1 LREALQ
7 VGLVAASPVRTAAEE
22 ISRAEKEQA
31 LTQVLR
37 SGIVREST
45 NLYFLLEYL
54 GRKALADGAE
64 PLKEYTIGVEALGKP
79 ADYDPRLDATVRV
92 DIGKLRAKLTEFY
105 QREGAVCPV
114 RLEIPKGQYDA
125 TFARV
130 PHLPAPEVHPAAP
143 PKPAESKLRGYLLA
157 AAALV
162 AAAALGFVA
171 ARRLDAPAAAAP
183 QMSAELQRFWQP
195 YLQAGRPNLIV
206 YGTPL
211 FVRLDSYF
219 YREPQLNDPDDIRAD
234 EEVRKLASALQ
245 TTELNP
251 SYKFTGV
258 GEAEALVLLTRLL
271 TEQRAP
277 TSVKRSRNLS
287 WEDLKGRN
295 VVLLGSQK
303 YNPQIL
309 KFPYQPKFEAD
320 RGRVTNLN
328 PAPGE
333 PSEYRHVFEG
343 KFAAV
348 LEAYSVISVYPG
360 IDPTTRLTALACSA
374 NEGTGGA
381 AEYVTRPDTMKEM
394 FEKMGLKPEE
404 PLPAAFQYVIKI
416 KLNEGVP
423 VQFSYVTH
431 HVLAK

>member
-1 LREALQ
+1 

-22 ISRAEKEQA
+22 ISREEKEQA
-31 LTQVLR
+31 LSRVLR
-37 SGIVREST
+37 SGIVRENT
-45 NLYFLLEYL
+45 NLYFLIEYL
-54 GRKALADGAE
+54 GRKAADGAA

-105 QREGAVCPV
+105 QKDGAACPV

-130 PHLPAPEVHPAAP
+130 PHLPAPEVQPAPP
-143 PKPAESKLRGYLLA
+143 PKPRLRGYLLVAALLLA
-157 AAALV
+157 AAAL
-162 AAAALGFVA
+162 GYVA
-171 ARRLDAPAAAAP
+171 ARRLPAPVAAP
-183 QMSAELQRFWQP
+183 PMSAELQRFWQP

-219 YREPQLNDPDDIRAD
+219 YREPQLNDPNEIHSD
-234 EEVRKLASALQ
+234 EEVKKLASVLQ
-245 TTELNP
+245 TSELNAT
-251 SYKFTGV
+251 YKFTGV
-258 GEAEALVLLTRLL
+258 GEAEALFLLTRLL

-277 TSVKRSRNLS
+277 AGVKRSRNLS

-309 KFPYQPKFEAD
+309 KFPYEPKFEAD

-328 PAPGE
+328 PSPGE
-333 PSEYRHVFEG
+333 PSEYPHVFKG

-348 LEAYSVISVYPG
+348 LEAYSIISVYPG
-360 IDPTTRLTALACSA
+360 IDPATRLTVLASSA

-394 FEKMGLKPEE
+394 FEKMGLKPSE
-404 PLPAAFQYVIKI
+404 PLPAAFQYVIKV

-431 HVLAK
+431 HVIAR

>member
-1 LREALQ
+1 M
-7 VGLVAASPVRTAAEE
+7 GLVAASPVRTAAEE
-22 ISRAEKEQA
+22 ISREEKEQA
-31 LTQVLR
+31 LSQVLR
-37 SGIVREST
+37 SGIVREHT

-54 GRKALADGAE
+54 GRKALAESAE

-105 QREGAVCPV
+105 QKDGAVCPV

-125 TFARV
+125 TFVRV
-130 PHLPAPEVHPAAP
+130 PHLPAAEVQPAAAP
-143 PKPAESKLRGYLLA
+143 RPAESGLRRYLLVA
-157 AAALV
+157 ATLVATMLV

-171 ARRLDAPAAAAP
+171 ARRMSAPVAATP
-183 QMSAELQRFWQP
+183 PMSAELQRFWQP
-195 YLQAGRPNLIV
+195 YLQAGKPNLIV

-219 YREPQLNDPDDIRAD
+219 YREPQLNDPDAIRSDA
-234 EEVRKLASALQ
+234 EVRKLASALQ

-333 PSEYRHVFEG
+333 PAEYRHVFEG

-348 LEAYSVISVYPG
+348 LEAYAVISVYPG
-360 IDPTTRLTALACSA
+360 IAPATRLTVLACSA

-404 PLPAAFQYVIKI
+404 PLPAAFQYVIKV

-431 HVLAK
+431 HVLAR

>member
-1 LREALQ
+1 M
-7 VGLVAASPVRTAAEE
+7 GLVAARVVKTAAEE
-22 ISRAEKEQA
+22 ISREEKERA
-31 LTQVLR
+31 LNQVLR
-37 SGIVREST
+37 SGIVRENT

-54 GRKALADGAE
+54 GRKALAESAE

-92 DIGKLRAKLTEFY
+92 DIGKLRAKLSEFY
-105 QREGAVCPV
+105 QKDGAAYPV
-114 RLEIPKGQYDA
+114 RLEIPKGQYEA
-125 TFARV
+125 TFARA
-130 PHLPAPEVHPAAP
+130 PHVPAPETKPAAP
-143 PKPAESKLRGYLLA
+143 AKPKPRAYLLTAALLA
-157 AAALV
+157 AAAL
-162 AAAALGFVA
+162 GYVA
-171 ARRLDAPAAAAP
+171 ARRMTAPVAAAP
-183 QMSAELQRFWQP
+183 PMSAELQRFWQP
-195 YLQAGRPNLIV
+195 YLQASKPNLIV

-211 FVRLDSYF
+211 FVRLDNYF
-219 YREPQLNDPDDIRAD
+219 YREPQLNDPNEIRSD

-245 TTELNP
+245 TSELNP

-309 KFPYQPKFEAD
+309 KFPYQPEFEAD

-394 FEKMGLKPEE
+394 FEKMGLRPEE
-404 PLPAAFQYVIKI
+404 PLPAAFQYVIKV

-431 HVLAK
+431 HILAK

>member
-1 LREALQ
+1 

-22 ISRAEKEQA
+22 ISREEKEQV
-31 LTQVLR
+31 LNQVLR
-37 SGIVREST
+37 SGIVRENT

-54 GRKALADGAE
+54 GRKAVTNGAE

-105 QREGAVCPV
+105 QKDGAACPV

-130 PHLPAPEVHPAAP
+130 PRLPAPEVTPAAP
-143 PKPAESKLRGYLLA
+143 AKPKARAYLLI
-157 AAALV
+157 AAALLV
-162 AAAALGFVA
+162 AAALGFVA
-171 ARRLDAPAAAAP
+171 ARQLSAPVVAAAP
-183 QMSAELQRFWQP
+183 MSAELQRFWQP

-219 YREPQLNDPDDIRAD
+219 YREPQLNDPNEIRSD
-234 EEVRKLASALQ
+234 EEVKKLASALQ
-245 TTELNP
+245 TSELNP
-251 SYKFTGV
+251 AYKFTGV
-258 GEAEALVLLTRLL
+258 GEAEALFLLTRML

-277 TSVKRSRNLS
+277 TGVKRSRNLS

-309 KFPYQPKFEAD
+309 KFPYEPKFEAD

-333 PSEYRHVFEG
+333 PSEYPHVFKG

-360 IDPTTRLTALACSA
+360 IDPATRLTVLACSA

-394 FEKMGLKPEE
+394 FEKMGLRPDE
-404 PLPAAFQYVIKI
+404 PLPAAFQYVIKV

-431 HVLAK
+431 HILAK